1 MRRYTLSLATICM
14 FFVLATNLNAQ
25 GDFEGKIKFK
35 ISHDEEQMFL
45 DYFIKGSNLRMEMG
59 DDAKAVF
66 IKTEEKSYV
75 LMPEEKMYMDLDN
88 SLFSKLQDMVGM
100 EEEEDE
106 NGDEESEAVDMES
119 FKTGKTTNILG
130 YECHQWIFESDED
143 NEEVEAWV
151 TSELGNFVLM
161 QSPMGAGYSP
171 GWSTS
176 INDNGFFPMLVITR
190 DNDGEEISRFEAT
203 EVNKESLSN
212 KLFTF
217 PSDYSEMKIPG
228 MKGLFK

>member
-1 MRRYTLSLATICM
+1 MRKYIISLVTVSM
-14 FFVLATNLNAQ
+14 FFILATNLIAQ
-25 GDFEGKIKFK
+25 DDFEGKIKFK
-35 ISHDEEQMFL
+35 ISHDDEEMFL
-45 DYFIKGSNLRMEMG
+45 DYFIKGGNLRMEMG

-66 IKTEEKSYV
+66 IKNEDKSYV

-88 SLFSKLQDMVGM
+88 SLFSKLQDMAGM
-100 EEEEDE
+100 NDEAEEVEEDADFDIE
-106 NGDEESEAVDMES
+106 K
-119 FKTGKTTNILG
+119 FKTGKTKTILG
-130 YECHQWIFESDED
+130 YECNQWVFKSEED
-143 NEEVEAWV
+143 DDEVEAWM
-151 TSELGNFVLM
+151 TSELGNFTFM

-171 GWSTS
+171 GWSSS

-190 DNDGEEISRFEAT
+190 DEDGEENSRFEAT
-203 EVNKESLSN
+203 EVNKESLSD

>member
-1 MRRYTLSLATICM
+1 MRKYTISLVTFCM
-14 FFVLATNLNAQ
+14 FFILATNLIAQ

-35 ISHDEEQMFL
+35 ISNDGEQMFL
-45 DYFIKGSNLRMEMG
+45 DYFIKDSNLRMEMG
-59 DDAKAVF
+59 DDAKAIF
-66 IKTEEKSYV
+66 IKTEEKSYI

-88 SLFSKLQDMVGM
+88 SLFSKIQDMVGM
-100 EEEEDE
+100 EEEED
-106 NGDEESEAVDMES
+106 GDEDIEAVDMEN
-119 FKTGKTTNILG
+119 FKTGKTKDILG
-130 YECHQWIFESDED
+130 YECHQWIFTSDED
-143 NEEVEAWV
+143 DEEVEAWV

-176 INDNGFFPMLVITR
+176 INDNGFFPMLVITH
-190 DNDGEEISRFEAT
+190 DEDGKENSRFEAT
-203 EVNKESLSN
+203 EVKKESLSN
-212 KLFTF
+212 NLFTF